1 MKQQTNRWV
10 KRARAVDLGGWKG
23 PSPVGSLHSP
33 IFLAVSFFRLFPP
46 LRQPR
51 PQGFSLKKWK
61 FKGKA
66 LGKRLP
72 LRSLVP
78 GYTAPSQAGRL
89 RSSNLSIG
97 AWTIASTQS
106 PETCN
111 PRSNIILTSTFGD
124 STVYSTFFRV
134 SSPLGPTSRHDL
146 PPQFWLHESHREYHG
161 HMDNLL
167 GFLYVLWFNFALGLI
182 SIFLCPI
189 LVIITLPN
197 LVPRS
202 HSVLY

>member
-1 MKQQTNRWV
+1 MIIKLEMKLEPS
-10 KRARAVDLGGWKG
+10 LGPGSSVGEREKIGNETANKSVSEASQSGRFGRVKG
-23 PSPVGSLHSP
+23 PLSSRLASFANFFGLSRFFFSPN
-33 IFLAVSFFRLFPP
+33 
-46 LRQPR
+46 
-51 PQGFSLKKWK
+51 
-61 FKGKA
+61 
-66 LGKRLP
+66 
-72 LRSLVP
+72 LVP
-78 GYTAPSQAGRL
+78 GYTAPSQGRL
-89 RSSNLSIG
+89 LSSNLSIST
-97 AWTIASTQS
+97 WTIASTQS

-111 PRSNIILTSTFGD
+111 PRSNIILTGTFGD
-124 STVYSTFFRV
+124 STVDTTFFRV

-167 GFLYVLWFNFALGLI
+167 GFLFVLWFNFALGLI

-202 HSVLY
+202 HSVLH

>member
-10 KRARAVDLGGWKG
+10 KWARAVDLGGWKG

-33 IFLAVSFFRLFPP
+33 IFLAVSFFRLFPHCGAWSQAI
-46 LRQPR
+46 LH
-51 PQGFSLKKWK
+51 
-61 FKGKA
+61 
-66 LGKRLP
+66 
-72 LRSLVP
+72 
-78 GYTAPSQAGRL
+78 APSQAGRL

-106 PETCN
+106 PGTCN
-111 PRSNIILTSTFGD
+111 PRSNIILTGTFGD
-124 STVYSTFFRV
+124 STVYTTFFRV

>member
-1 MKQQTNRWV
+1 MIIKLEMKLEPS
-10 KRARAVDLGGWKG
+10 LGPGSSVGEREKIGNETANKSVSEASQSGRFGRVKG
-23 PSPVGSLHSP
+23 PLSSRLASFANFFGP
-33 IFLAVSFFRLFPP
+33 FLFFRLFP
-46 LRQPR
+46 
-51 PQGFSLKKWK
+51 
-61 FKGKA
+61 
-66 LGKRLP
+66 P

-111 PRSNIILTSTFGD
+111 PRSNIILTGTFGD
-124 STVYSTFFRV
+124 STVYTTFFRV

-146 PPQFWLHESHREYHG
+146 PQQFWLHESHREYHG

-167 GFLYVLWFNFALGLI
+167 GFLYVFG
-182 SIFLCPI
+182 SILP
-189 LVIITLPN
+189 LV
-197 LVPRS
+197 
-202 HSVLY
+202 

>member
-10 KRARAVDLGGWKG
+10 KRARAVDLRGWKG

-33 IFLAVSFFRLFPP
+33 IFLAVSFFRLFP
-46 LRQPR
+46 
-51 PQGFSLKKWK
+51 
-61 FKGKA
+61 
-66 LGKRLP
+66 P

-111 PRSNIILTSTFGD
+111 PRSNIILTGTFGD
-124 STVYSTFFRV
+124 STVYTTFFRV

-182 SIFLCPI
+182 SILLCPI